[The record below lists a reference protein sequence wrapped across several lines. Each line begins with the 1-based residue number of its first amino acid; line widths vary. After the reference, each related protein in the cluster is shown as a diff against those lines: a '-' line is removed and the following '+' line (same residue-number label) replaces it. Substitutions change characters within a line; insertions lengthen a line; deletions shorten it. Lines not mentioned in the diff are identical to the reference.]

1 MAPGTAGNESA
12 LPRAAEHRT
21 VTRVMGILEAVVAAE
36 PNGLRLGDLAEA
48 VEAPKSSIHGLAKGL
63 VATGYLSERSSRYFR
78 GPAVTGLLGGN
89 LPTLP
94 SVYRH
99 ALEDLS
105 KKLNE
110 TAILASLVGE
120 SVVHLDAVEASQMVR
135 ASPMLH
141 HRRDLWPLSHGKC
154 FLAYMPA
161 RRLDLY
167 LRRHF
172 AIADERDRVRAELEM
187 VRESRVA
194 INRGGSDEYGVASP
208 IIIGGSD
215 VVLSIGV
222 AGPSF
227 RMADRIDDIAK
238 QVRATAES
246 LSA

>member
-1 MAPGTAGNESA
+1 MAIATASNEGA

-36 PNGLRLGDLAEA
+36 PTGLRLGDLADA
-48 VEAPKSSIHGLAKGL
+48 VNAPKSSIHGLAKGL
-63 VATGYLSERSSRYFR
+63 VATGYLSERSGRYFR
-78 GPAVTGLLGGN
+78 GPAVPGLLGGN

-110 TAILASLVGE
+110 TAVLASLVGD
-120 SVVHLDAVEASQMVR
+120 SVVHLDAVEAAQMVR
-135 ASPMLH
+135 ASPLLH
-141 HRRDLWPLSHGKC
+141 QRRDLWPISHGRC
-154 FLAYMPA
+154 FLAFMPA
-161 RRLDLY
+161 RRADAY

-172 AIADERDRVRAELEM
+172 SDPDERDRVSAELAT

-194 INRGGSDEYGVASP
+194 INKGGSDEYGVASP
-208 IIIGGSD
+208 IIIAGSD

-227 RMADRIDDIAK
+227 RIAERLDEIAK
-238 QVRATAES
+238 AVRATADS